1 MVSIRRY
8 AGAQVLPFLKDLAA
22 LRIEVFREYPYLYDG
37 NLSYEEGYLE
47 TYARAKDSV
56 FVIVHDA
63 ESVVGAST
71 GVPMVEETAPFK
83 APFLTQGWNP
93 ETIFYFGESLLLKP
107 FRGHGM
113 GVRFFEERERFAR
126 ERGGFEWTAFCAVE
140 RPDDHPQRPD
150 GYYPLNAFWGRRG
163 YTQRP
168 ELVTEF
174 SWKEVGED
182 QESPKKMV
190 FWTRPLR

>member
-1 MVSIRRY
+1 MVNIRRY
-8 AGAQVLPFLKDLAA
+8 AGAQVLPFLKDLAE

-37 NLSYEEGYLE
+37 SLSYEEGYLE

-56 FVIVHDA
+56 FVIVHDGDQ
-63 ESVVGAST
+63 VVGAST
-71 GVPMVEETAPFK
+71 GVPMVEETEAFK
-83 APFLTQGWNP
+83 APFLTHGWNP
-93 ETIFYFGESLLLKP
+93 DQIFYFGESLLLKP

-126 ERGGFEWTAFCAVE
+126 DRGGFEWTAFCAVD
-140 RPDDHPQRPD
+140 RAVDHPMRPVD
-150 GYYPLNAFWGRRG
+150 YYPLNAFWGRRG

-168 ELVTEF
+168 DLVTEF

-182 QESPKKMV
+182 HESPKKMV